1 MVMVRNGIND
11 GDDDDDKVRR
21 GCIEEE
27 GIFMSVMEYK
37 KGKRC
42 CLRTTELD
50 VDVFRRG
57 ILSVMEDKKG
67 KRCCLRTTS
76 KTWMF
81 SGGDFCL

>member
-1 MVMVRNGIND
+1 
-11 GDDDDDKVRR
+11 
-21 GCIEEE
+21 
-27 GIFMSVMEYK
+27 
-37 KGKRC
+37 
-42 CLRTTELD
+42 

>member
-11 GDDDDDKVRR
+11 GDDDDDKVRG

-27 GIFMSVMEYK
+27 GIFMSVMEDK

-57 ILSVMEDKKG
+57 IMSVMEDKKG
-67 KRCCLRTTS
+67 
-76 KTWMF
+76 
-81 SGGDFCL
+81 